1 MGLNHNEI
9 ISKLAEKS
17 VMKYQVYDNT
27 YKVFEEIK
35 KIFAEL
41 VNETRAELSKLG
53 KEIPVEHKERG
64 EFEVEMKAAG
74 DLLLATM
81 HTNIF
86 EFPRAHTVQQSNY
99 VQTDKNRSYCGIIS
113 IYNFLADSFKYN
125 RINDVGYLV
134 ARIFINK
141 ENHFFVEGKQR
152 LGFLYND
159 FSNNTINPE
168 LIRDI
173 LETCLLYSIDFD
185 LLVPPYD
192 NVKEVSVQEMNFIT
206 SSISLKTGKRL
217 GFRFES
223 EKHDVK

>member
-1 MGLNHNEI
+1 MGVNHNEI
-9 ISKLAEKS
+9 ISRLAEKS

-27 YKVFEEIK
+27 FRVFEEVK
-35 KIFAEL
+35 RGFATMVE
-41 VNETRAELSKLG
+41 ETRVELAKMG
-53 KEIPVEHKERG
+53 KDIPVEHKERG

-86 EFPRAHTVQQSNY
+86 EFPRAHTIQQSNY
-99 VQTDKNRSYCGIIS
+99 VQTDKTRSYCGIIS

-159 FSNNTINPE
+159 FTNNTIDTE
-168 LIRDI
+168 IIRDI

-185 LLVPPYD
+185 LLVPPYE
-192 NVKEVSVQEMNFIT
+192 NVKEVSVQEMNYIT

-217 GFRFES
+217 GFKFET
-223 EKHDVK
+223 EKNDVK